1 MSINQDQFDKLS
13 EMGISL
19 WQSRIEDSI
28 SDTEPVIEKKYL
40 NIDLT
45 ELLTQQ
51 LFADILLSAG
61 LSVGEVNLQDDHL
74 DLGLFNWFFTD
85 NINANDLNTD
95 DKNAANQ
102 SAVNTTEPL
111 IRWSEQQ
118 LFTPSITE
126 IAKSPALKKQLWQ
139 LLGSKTQ

>member
-1 MSINQDQFDKLS
+1 MSINQDQFEKLS

-19 WQSRIEDSI
+19 WQSRVENTI
-28 SDTEPVIEKKYL
+28 SDTESETTKSYL
-40 NIDLT
+40 NIDLNT
-45 ELLTQQ
+45 LLAQQ
-51 LFADILLSAG
+51 LFTDILLSAG

-85 NINANDLNTD
+85 DINTD
-95 DKNAANQ
+95 DKSAENQ
-102 SAVNTTEPL
+102 STVNTTEPL

-126 IAKSPALKKQLWQ
+126 IAKSPVLKKQLWQ